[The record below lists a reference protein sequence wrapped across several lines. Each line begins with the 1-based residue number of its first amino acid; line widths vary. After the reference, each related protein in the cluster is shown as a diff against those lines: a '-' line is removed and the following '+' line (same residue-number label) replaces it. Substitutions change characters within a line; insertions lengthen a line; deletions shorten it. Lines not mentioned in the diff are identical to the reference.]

1 MYSVHSDREKCHVTR
16 KFNDVVKTVIDYTK
30 MPKLKVMKRKHAF
43 TIPRPDS
50 PTKKY
55 PMPRRLRKAKVPDK
69 ALDKSP
75 TTSTAAPDG
84 CGDGKTPSSRS
95 RTPSPSSSSLLSRLQ
110 PTPILESLR
119 RTLSSSS
126 LPDISTQKDPGP
138 PSEASSGPIIV
149 NIQDE
154 GEDAP
159 NVSSDG
165 PPPSP
170 TPPPDMDGPPPSP
183 TPPPDMDGPPPSPTP
198 PDDVS
203 DSTHLSSEPG
213 KKSRKKNVS
222 WWFPE
227 RTEAELAEWY
237 KENPI
242 FYDRKRRDYKDTEKK
257 RKLLEDKA
265 KDIDTTCK
273 YIIILVQ
280 LTLYINSMFTFSKQK
295 WYK

>member
-1 MYSVHSDREKCHVTR
+1 MT
-16 KFNDVVKTVIDYTK
+16 
-30 MPKLKVMKRKHAF
+30 KLKVTKRKRSF
-43 TIPRPDS
+43 TVPRPAS
-50 PTKKY
+50 PTKKS
-55 PMPRRLRKAKVPDK
+55 PMPRRLRKPKVPDK

-75 TTSTAAPDG
+75 TTSTADQEG
-84 CGDGKTPSSRS
+84 CGDGNTPSTRS
-95 RTPSPSSSSLLSRLQ
+95 RTPSPCSTSLLSRLQ

-138 PSEASSGPIIV
+138 PSEESSAPLIV

-170 TPPPDMDGPPPSP
+170 TPPPDMN
-183 TPPPDMDGPPPSPTP
+183 GPPPSPTP

-203 DSTHLSSEPG
+203 DSTHLSSEAG

-222 WWFPE
+222 CWFPE
-227 RTEAELAEWY
+227 RSEAELAM
-237 KENPI
+237 
-242 FYDRKRRDYKDTEKK
+242 
-257 RKLLEDKA
+257 
-265 KDIDTTCK
+265 
-273 YIIILVQ
+273 V
-280 LTLYINSMFTFSKQK
+280 
-295 WYK
+295 